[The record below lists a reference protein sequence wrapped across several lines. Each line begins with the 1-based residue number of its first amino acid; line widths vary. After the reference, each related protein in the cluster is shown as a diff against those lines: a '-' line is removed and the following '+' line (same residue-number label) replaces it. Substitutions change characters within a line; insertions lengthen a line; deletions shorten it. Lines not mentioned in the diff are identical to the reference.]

1 MTKILIYRGF
11 LKTKYNRTFNVDAQT
26 EQKPVKVPKT
36 GKIRYKYEYEKK
48 RYKIIRI
55 AQLVNC
61 SVYDAWGIVCITT
74 SICSAIKTQEL
85 VHIKQHNAQYKST
98 S

>member
-1 MTKILIYRGF
+1 MLWHMTKILIYRGF

-36 GKIRYKYEYEKK
+36 GKIRYKYEQK

-55 AQLVNC
+55 VKLLNYID
-61 SVYDAWGIVCITT
+61 YDSSGIAWTT
-74 SICSAIKTQEL
+74 FSICSSIITQVL
-85 VHIKQHNAQYKST
+85 VHIK
-98 S
+98 